1 MSSDPAVIASTNPG
15 TATRNDWKNARV
27 SSPATKLKLLIIS
40 GPSGAGKS
48 TVVRALLSA
57 YPHLVQR
64 SVSVTTRPPRP
75 GEVPG
80 VDYHFWT
87 KDQFLAERD
96 NDAFLEYKEVFGR
109 GDWYGTLRRE
119 VEAGTKAGRR
129 VLLEIDVEGMKEV
142 LAQGVDALTVFIH
155 PGSMQEL
162 EKRLRARATDSEEAI
177 QRRLEVAQREMDALP
192 LFQHEVI
199 NDDKNRAVTAIA
211 QLLATQHQTDQVR

>member
-1 MSSDPAVIASTNPG
+1 MSSDPAVIAPTTAG
-15 TATRNDWKNARV
+15 TTTRNDWNNARV
-27 SSPATKLKLLIIS
+27 SSPATKLKLLIIA

-48 TVVRALLSA
+48 TVVRALLSG

-64 SVSVTTRPPRP
+64 STSVTTRAPRP

-96 NDAFLEYKEVFGR
+96 NDGFLEYKEVFGR

-119 VEAGTKAGRR
+119 VEAGAKAGRR

-142 LAQGVDALTVFIH
+142 LAQDVDALTVFIH

-199 NDDKNRAVTAIA
+199 NDDKDRAVTAIA
-211 QLLATQHQTDQVR
+211 QLLTTQHQTDQVR